1 MKITITVGQNRC
13 SQGQNRDSQGQ
24 NRDNEGHNRDN
35 QGQNR
40 ENQGQNRDR
49 GIIGQTPKIVR
60 DLESLG
66 EKMERSGL
74 IFENFY

>member
-49 GIIGQTPKIVR
+49 GIIGRTPKIVR

-66 EKMERSGL
+66 KSNGKKWAQT
-74 IFENFY
+74 